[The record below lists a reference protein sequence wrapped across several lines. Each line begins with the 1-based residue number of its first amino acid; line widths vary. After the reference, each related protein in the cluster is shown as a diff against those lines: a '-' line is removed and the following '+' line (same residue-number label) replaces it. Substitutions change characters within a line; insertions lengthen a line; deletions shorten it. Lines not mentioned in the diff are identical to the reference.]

1 MKVQLVAISS
11 GFIATLADSGFT
23 IEKILDNGPSAN
35 ATILGI
41 DIR

>member
-1 MKVQLVAISS
+1 MKVELLVISS
-11 GFIATLADSGFT
+11 GFIETLADSSFT
-23 IEKILDNGPSAN
+23 IEKIIDNGPSAS